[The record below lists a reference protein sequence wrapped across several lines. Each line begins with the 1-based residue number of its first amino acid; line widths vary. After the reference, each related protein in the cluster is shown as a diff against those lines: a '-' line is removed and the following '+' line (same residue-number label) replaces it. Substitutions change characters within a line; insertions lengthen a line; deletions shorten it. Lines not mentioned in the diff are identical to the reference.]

1 MYLLRFIK
9 IVTFLMAVGVNATH
23 LRVPPKP
30 SQKLLP
36 SASSDVSPSHS
47 REKARARLRISF
59 QERGMEYQRG

>member
-23 LRVPPKP
+23 FRMTPKTLK
-30 SQKLLP
+30 KLLA
-36 SASSDVSPSHS
+36 SASSDDSPSHS

-59 QERGMEYQRG
+59 QERDMMIWRD